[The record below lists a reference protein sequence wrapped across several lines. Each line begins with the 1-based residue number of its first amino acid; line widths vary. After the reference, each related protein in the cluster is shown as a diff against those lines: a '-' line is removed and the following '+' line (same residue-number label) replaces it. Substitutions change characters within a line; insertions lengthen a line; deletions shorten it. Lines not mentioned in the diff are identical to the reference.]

1 MHATCD
7 LATNKVQSP
16 LLATI
21 THNQRKLQDEMKL
34 TSNKT
39 TTSYVMVDLLNVNF
53 LGKHEKMW

>member
-7 LATNKVQSP
+7 LATNKVQLP

-39 TTSYVMVDLLNVNF
+39 TTSYVMVDLPNVNF
-53 LGKHEKMW
+53 LGKHEKIW